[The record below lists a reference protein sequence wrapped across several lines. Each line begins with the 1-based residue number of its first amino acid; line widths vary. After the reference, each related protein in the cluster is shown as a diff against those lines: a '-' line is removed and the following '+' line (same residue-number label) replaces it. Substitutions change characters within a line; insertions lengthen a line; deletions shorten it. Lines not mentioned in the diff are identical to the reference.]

1 MSDDKV
7 FLDSNVLV
15 YAHDVSAGAKHEVA
29 KATVEDLWERRS
41 GVLSS
46 QVLQE
51 WFVNVTGKI
60 RRPMAVSTARAIVEA
75 LLSWEVVVNDGS
87 SVLAA
92 VDIHKR
98 LGFSFWDA
106 LIVQA
111 ALKGGASRLLT
122 EDLTHGQ
129 KVDGLR
135 IEDPFIGL
143 KQS

>member
-15 YAHDVSAGAKHEVA
+15 YAHDVSAGAKHEIA

-60 RRPMAVSTARAIVEA
+60 RRPVAVSTAREIVEA

-92 VDIHKR
+92 VDIHER

>member
-1 MSDDKV
+1 
-7 FLDSNVLV
+7 
-15 YAHDVSAGAKHEVA
+15 VA
-29 KATVEDLWERRS
+29 RICVNLLRI
-41 GVLSS
+41 LSS

-60 RRPMAVSTARAIVEA
+60 TRPVAVSTAREIVEA
-75 LLSWEVVVNDGS
+75 LLSWEVVVNDGTA
-87 SVLAA
+87 VLAA
-92 VDIHKR
+92 VDIHER
-98 LGFSFWDA
+98 FGFSFWDS

-129 KVDGLR
+129 KVNRLR
-135 IEDPFIGL
+135 IEDPFVGL

>member
-15 YAHDVSAGAKHEVA
+15 YAHDVSAGAKHEIA
-29 KATVEDLWERRS
+29 KATVEGLWKRRC

-60 RRPMAVSTARAIVEA
+60 RKPVAAATAREIVEA
-75 LLSWEVVVNDGS
+75 LLSWEVVVNDGA

-92 VDIHKR
+92 VDIHES

-111 ALKGGASRLLT
+111 ALRGGASRLLT
-122 EDLTHGQ
+122 ENLTHGQ
-129 KVDGLR
+129 KVNGMR
-135 IEDPFIGL
+135 IENPFIGL
-143 KQS
+143 EAS

>member
-15 YAHDVSAGAKHEVA
+15 YAHDVSAGAKHEIA

-60 RRPMAVSTARAIVEA
+60 PRPVAVSTAREIVAA
-75 LLSWEVVVNDGS
+75 LLSWEVVVNDGA

-92 VDIHKR
+92 VDIHER

-135 IEDPFIGL
+135 IEDPFIRL
-143 KQS
+143 RQS

>member
-15 YAHDVSAGAKHEVA
+15 YAHDVSAGAKHEIA

-60 RRPMAVSTARAIVEA
+60 RRPVAVSTAREIVEA

-92 VDIHKR
+92 VDIHER
-98 LGFSFWDA
+98 LGFSFWDS

-111 ALKGGASRLLT
+111 AMKGGASRLLT

-129 KVDGLR
+129 KVNGLR

>member
-15 YAHDVSAGAKHEVA
+15 YAHDVSAGAKHEIA

-60 RRPMAVSTARAIVEA
+60 PRPVAVSTAREIVEA

-92 VDIHKR
+92 VDIHER

-111 ALKGGASRLLT
+111 ALKGGATRLLT

-143 KQS
+143 RQS

>member
-1 MSDDKV
+1 MIDDKV

-15 YAHDVSAGAKHEVA
+15 YAHDISAGAKHEIA
-29 KATVEDLWERRS
+29 RATMSELWDQGS

-51 WFVNVTGKI
+51 WFVIVTGKI
-60 RRPMAVSTARAIVEA
+60 PKPVEVSTARRIVED

-92 VDIHKR
+92 VDIHQR
-98 LGFSFWDA
+98 LGFSFWDS
-106 LIVQA
+106 LILQA
-111 ALKGGASRLLT
+111 ALRAGASRLLT
-122 EDLTHGQ
+122 EDLKHGQ
-129 KVDGLR
+129 RVDGLR
-135 IEDPFIGL
+135 IENPFVGL